1 MFSNL
6 MRVLR
11 RRCKRS
17 ISPGDVLNEVQ
28 ANAINQDGRPRFS
41 VDCLIGGDV
50 SIKVHGTRG
59 SEGSMFEN
67 SLRTRSDQG
76 SGSSGST
83 QLQKFSR
90 DNSGQ
95 AVLAVVEQQLQKL
108 DQGMGDKHEALEGDA
123 EVFGEEEEGEEEEEK
138 VEEKEEGEEVEADS
152 GVELVVA
159 DEVVDLVEADSEVE
173 PFEASA
179 AGAYVNG
186 KDFKVPQ
193 KPPGKGWTL
202 YHDDGTAWW
211 YFEGKEGRW
220 WMLLDGEPEPWTD
233 NKPSRRHSR

>member
-1 MFSNL
+1 MLSNL

-17 ISPGDVLNEVQ
+17 ISSEDVFNEVM
-28 ANAINQDGRPRFS
+28 ASAINRDGGPRFT

-59 SEGSMFEN
+59 SEASMFDN
-67 SLRTRSDQG
+67 SLSTRRDHG

-83 QLQKFSR
+83 QVQKFSR

-95 AVLAVVEQQLQKL
+95 AVSAVVARQLEEL
-108 DQGMGDKHEALEGDA
+108 DQGKVFEVPEGDA
-123 EVFGEEEEGEEEEEK
+123 EVFGEEEEGEEEEEE

-159 DEVVDLVEADSEVE
+159 DEVVE
-173 PFEASA
+173 PLEASA
-179 AGAYVNG
+179 AGAYVIG
-186 KDFKVPQ
+186 KDLKVPQ

-211 YFEGKEGRW
+211 YFEGEEGMW
-220 WMLLDGEPEPWTD
+220 WMLPDGEPEPYTD